1 MLRAGCSSVYWFFV
15 PFSFV
20 DVSRTLAF
28 LPDILL
34 PPLPSR
40 RPSRLRAFAALL
52 LIALLLSTGCASS
65 PAPAQTFV
73 AQAQRLHDD
82 ALAQT
87 IIPPSDVEDYIQEI
101 GHRIIT
107 AAREAAPDK
116 TASPFFADVQFH
128 LVDSPV
134 PNVFTTGGK
143 HIYVYAG
150 LLQFCQNEEELATA
164 MSQAYAHLVNLDL
177 ENTGLKPDD
186 HRPVRAD
193 VWQFV
198 INPFSSQQ
206 DMDADRLAFSIF
218 EKAGWDGNKFEYL
231 FQRVNDTYHS
241 NPVPNRSSLGERA
254 ANAHA
259 LSVTARRADRR
270 PPVADRRTFAL
281 LKHQAA
287 ALAAN
292 QKPPPEDEL
301 FLLALPNLILSH
313 ELPDEQAAQE
323 SLRPPP
329 PAAVQLE
336 PN

>member
-1 MLRAGCSSVYWFFV
+1 MTSLGLTMSSTN
-15 PFSFV
+15 
-20 DVSRTLAF
+20 RN
-28 LPDILL
+28 ILL
-34 PPLPSR
+34 RILCALS
-40 RPSRLRAFAALL
+40 LAATALL
-52 LIALLLSTGCASS
+52 AGCASN
-65 PAPAQTFV
+65 PAPAQEFV
-73 AQAQRLHDD
+73 GQAQRLHDS
-82 ALAQT
+82 ALSQT
-87 IIPPSDVEDYIQEI
+87 IIPDNDLEDYIQQI
-101 GHRIIT
+101 GQRIIA

-128 LVDSPV
+128 LVDSAV

-177 ENTGLKPDD
+177 EHTSLKPDD
-186 HRPVRAD
+186 HRPVRSD

-206 DMDADRLAFSIF
+206 DMDADRLAFQIF
-218 EKAGWDGNKFEYL
+218 EKAGWDGTKFENL

-241 NPVPNRSSLGERA
+241 NPQPNRSSLAARA

-259 LSVTARRADRR
+259 LSVTATRTDRR
-270 PPVADRRTFAL
+270 PPVADRQTFIL

-287 ALAAN
+287 ALAAR
-292 QKPPPEDEL
+292 QKPPPDDEL

-313 ELPDEQAAQE
+313 ELPAEQAAQE
-323 SLRPPP
+323 RLRPPP
-329 PAAVQLE
+329 PPSVQLE